1 MKLRC
6 CRNFAPTRGGSA
18 GGAAGGCL
26 RSAAPADAGTRLT
39 AMAAACG
46 RRGAAPGSRG
56 GADCARQVLVPG
68 PSPGPWSPPLN
79 LADPFPLSHRCR
91 SGACFPFLLKSYI
104 KRDCICQIL
113 TNHYTTKLT
122 FSLKKRLQHI
132 HMKMAHDKRMMKA
145 WWIRIRALTSTAWSL
160 WASVYLCIKKEF

>member
-79 LADPFPLSHRCR
+79 LAAGPLIPTPSRLSGPGLRDPTPDL
-91 SGACFPFLLKSYI
+91 
-104 KRDCICQIL
+104 D
-113 TNHYTTKLT
+113 
-122 FSLKKRLQHI
+122 
-132 HMKMAHDKRMMKA
+132 
-145 WWIRIRALTSTAWSL
+145 STARPRPRPRVLDPDPSPGSL
-160 WASVYLCIKKEF
+160 NLSPDPLIPPSDP